1 MGCSESSRASQE
13 MEHDGDDR
21 KDEQN
26 VDDERGHMENH
37 ETAYPRK
44 EKNNSENEEHG
55 RPPKIDLH

>member
-1 MGCSESSRASQE
+1 